1 MDLRF
6 ELLSFASALKQSYV
20 LENARDKLAPILV
33 HAEKLQLDSA
43 TIAERCNVSSFKL
56 AKWKSGEL
64 KAEQSEAQA
73 VIDHIC
79 RLALEEQDK
88 L

>member
-1 MDLRF
+1 MPMQHELR
-6 ELLSFASALKQSYV
+6 SFAASLTSSYV
-20 LENARDKLAPILV
+20 REHAREILKPVLE
-33 HAEKLQLDSA
+33 HAEKLQLDFA

-64 KAEQSEAQA
+64 KTEQSEAQA
-73 VIDHIC
+73 VVEQIC
-79 RLALEEQDK
+79 HLALEEQAK